1 MKKPL
6 VIALLILLAL
16 AMLAAMAELPA
27 VGQADAPV
35 HTHVSARYIAQGEAE
50 TGALNLVTA
59 VLLNYRG
66 MDTFGEVL
74 VLFTALCA
82 GFAVLLA
89 AARSGGNQGQRQPP
103 PAGEGGTAMIAV
115 SPVVSFVVRLLAPFI
130 ALFAAYVILKGHLS
144 PGGGFQGGMIL
155 GALFIALT
163 LVLGPRRS
171 ARLLP
176 VAWRPWL
183 YALAPAAFLLVG
195 VVGLLLTGYFL
206 GYPQEPAWHGV
217 REAMVVTLE
226 IAIGVGGA
234 VLVASLFL
242 ALEGD

>member
-16 AMLAAMAELPA
+16 ALLAAMAELPA

-35 HTHVSARYIAQGEAE
+35 HTHVSARYIEQGEAE
-50 TGALNLVTA
+50 TGAHNLVTA

-89 AARSGGNQGQRQPP
+89 AARNGNKHYRQPP
-103 PAGEGGTAMIAV
+103 APQESGAVPVIAV

-163 LVLGPRRS
+163 LVLGKQYS

-183 YALAPAAFLLVG
+183 YALAPAAFL
-195 VVGLLLTGYFL
+195 VVGMIGLQLTGYFL

-217 REAMVVTLE
+217 REAMMVTLE

-242 ALEGD
+242 ALESD